1 MAGQIE
7 ASSIVPELGRP
18 YGGATS
24 PACSPHIIQTKLLGD
39 AFMLL
44 SIVIP
49 VLNESETVTLMLT
62 RLRETLRG
70 RTWEVIFVDDGSTD
84 ATPDLLERASLND
97 RRVKLLRFSRNFGHQ
112 AAVTAGLDFANGD
125 AVVVMDG
132 DMQDPPELLPR
143 MVALFEQGYD
153 VVSPQRISRDAETR
167 FKRWT
172 ATLFY
177 RALSHLSDQ
186 PLTPDVGDFRLFSRR
201 AVAAIR
207 SLREQHRYMRGM
219 VAWLGMKEAILPFER
234 RARAAGQTNYPLL
247 KMLHFAWTGIS
258 SFSAF
263 PLRISIAAGC
273 ILSCAGFV
281 YLARVMYLAL
291 WTTTLVPGW
300 ASVVA
305 LQCAFSGIILL
316 ALGGIGD
323 YLARTYEEA
332 KQRPLYVVTETCNIS
347 LPQRSL
353 ARAVILTN
361 PVAPGPIAV
370 NEFDSLRS
378 EVDDLPSYQPLA
390 GARA

>member
-1 MAGQIE
+1 
-7 ASSIVPELGRP
+7 
-18 YGGATS
+18 
-24 PACSPHIIQTKLLGD
+24 
-39 AFMLL
+39 MLL
-44 SIVIP
+44 SVVIP
-49 VLNESETVTLMLT
+49 VLNEAESIPLMLA
-62 RLRETLRG
+62 RLRGALRG

-84 ATPDLLERASLND
+84 ATPDLLERIALDD

-125 AVVVMDG
+125 AVVVMDA
-132 DMQDPPELLPR
+132 DLQDPPELLPR
-143 MVALFEQGYD
+143 MLDLFEQGYD
-153 VVSPQRISRDAETR
+153 VVSPQRISREAESR

-177 RALSHLSDQ
+177 RVLSRLADQ

-201 AVAAIR
+201 AVVAIR

-219 VAWLGMKEAILPFER
+219 VAWLGLKEATLPFER
-234 RARAAGQTNYPLL
+234 HARAAGHTNYPLL
-247 KMLHFAWTGIS
+247 KMLRFAWTGIS

-281 YLARVMYLAL
+281 YFLRVVYLAL

-305 LQCAFSGIILL
+305 LQCVFSGVILL

-332 KQRPLYVVTETCNIS
+332 KNRPLYVVTETCNLRLPEKS
-347 LPQRSL
+347 LT
-353 ARAVILTN
+353 RAVILAN
-361 PVAPGPIAV
+361 PTAPGPISID
-370 NEFDSLRS
+370 EFDSFRS
-378 EVDDLPSYQPLA
+378 GADDTPSYEPLA
-390 GARA
+390 GVGA